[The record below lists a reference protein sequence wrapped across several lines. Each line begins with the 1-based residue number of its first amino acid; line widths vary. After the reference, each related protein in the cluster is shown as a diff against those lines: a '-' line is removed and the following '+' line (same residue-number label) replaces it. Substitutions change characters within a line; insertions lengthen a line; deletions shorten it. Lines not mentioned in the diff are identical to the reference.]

1 MSKPLYGKSD
11 GKEGE
16 SMEDIVRKQQWWIG
30 NFALFMMFVGALI
43 IYTTTEETIKNA
55 YLSRSVIIS
64 FLIVM
69 GLFIFYISRR
79 KM

>member
-1 MSKPLYGKSD
+1 
-11 GKEGE
+11 
-16 SMEDIVRKQQWWIG
+16 MEDIVRKQQWWIG

-43 IYTTTEETIKNA
+43 IYTTTEETIKSA

-69 GLFIFYISRR
+69 GLFIF
-79 KM
+79 